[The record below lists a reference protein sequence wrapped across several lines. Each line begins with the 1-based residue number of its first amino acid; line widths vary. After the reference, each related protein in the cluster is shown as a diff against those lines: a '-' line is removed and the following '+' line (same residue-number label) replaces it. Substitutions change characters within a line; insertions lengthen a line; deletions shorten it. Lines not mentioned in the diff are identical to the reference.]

1 MEDKSKSVEEVM
13 IECPMVLV
21 KTFKYDENQER
32 LMLMDRNCP
41 ALRVSD

>member
-21 KTFKYDENQER
+21 ETFKYDENRER
-32 LMLMDRNCP
+32 LMLMDKISP
-41 ALRVSD
+41 ALELSS